1 MRLINYEE
9 KNIVLSLTVMLCILL
24 SACGEKIDSSAATSA
39 NTDKSIAIEE
49 VTEEDTSEEIS
60 EYPSEEAEYVEFE
73 SDKGYSIMYNPDVI
87 TLDDTGEGDL
97 FSYNTDEKLDAPVYI
112 SVIRYDDM
120 DSQALTDGLILQSG
134 IDGLKA
140 ENTYF
145 GADSIET
152 QCIYIEND
160 VDGITQMQ
168 IFYVIPLSEGS
179 MLIEIGGYIGA
190 PTNVD
195 TAINEMLG
203 TFSLK

>member
-1 MRLINYEE
+1 MKK

-24 SACGEKIDSSAATSA
+24 SACGEKTDSSAATSA

>member
-1 MRLINYEE
+1 M
-9 KNIVLSLTVMLCILL
+9 CIR
-24 SACGEKIDSSAATSA
+24 D
-39 NTDKSIAIEE
+39 
-49 VTEEDTSEEIS
+49 
-60 EYPSEEAEYVEFE
+60 
-73 SDKGYSIMYNPDVI
+73 
-87 TLDDTGEGDL
+87 
-97 FSYNTDEKLDAPVYI
+97 
-112 SVIRYDDM
+112 R
-120 DSQALTDGLILQSG
+120 SG

>member
-1 MRLINYEE
+1 MKK

-39 NTDKSIAIEE
+39 NADKSIAIEE

-60 EYPSEEAEYVEFE
+60 EYPSEEAEPVEFE

-140 ENTYF
+140 ESAYF
-145 GADSIET
+145 GADGIET

-190 PTNVD
+190 PTNVCLLY
-195 TAINEMLG
+195 T
-203 TFSLK
+203 SRCV

>member
-1 MRLINYEE
+1 MKK

-24 SACGEKIDSSAATSA
+24 SACGEKTDSSAATSA

-60 EYPSEEAEYVEFE
+60 EYPSEEAEPVEFE

-97 FSYNTDEKLDAPVYI
+97 FSYNTDEKLDSPVYI

>member
-1 MRLINYEE
+1 MKK

-24 SACGEKIDSSAATSA
+24 SACGEKTDSSAATSA
-39 NTDKSIAIEE
+39 NTDKSIAIEQ

-60 EYPSEEAEYVEFE
+60 EYPSEEAEPVEFE

>member
-1 MRLINYEE
+1 MKK

-24 SACGEKIDSSAATSA
+24 SACGEKTDSSAATSA

-60 EYPSEEAEYVEFE
+60 EYPSEEAEPVEFE

>member
-1 MRLINYEE
+1 MKK

-24 SACGEKIDSSAATSA
+24 SACGEKTDSSAATSA

-60 EYPSEEAEYVEFE
+60 EYPSEEAEPVEFE

-97 FSYNTDEKLDAPVYI
+97 LSYNTDEKLDAPVYI

>member
-1 MRLINYEE
+1 MKK

-24 SACGEKIDSSAATSA
+24 SACGEKTDSSAATSA
-39 NTDKSIAIEE
+39 NTDKRIAIEE

-60 EYPSEEAEYVEFE
+60 EYPSEEAEPVEFE

-120 DSQALTDGLILQSG
+120 DSQSLTDGLILQSG

>member
-1 MRLINYEE
+1 MKK

-24 SACGEKIDSSAATSA
+24 SACGEKTDSSAATSA

-60 EYPSEEAEYVEFE
+60 EYPSEEAEPVEFE

-97 FSYNTDEKLDAPVYI
+97 FSYNTDEKLDSPVYI

-145 GADSIET
+145 SADSIET

-190 PTNVD
+190 PSNVD

>member
-1 MRLINYEE
+1 
-9 KNIVLSLTVMLCILL
+9 MLCILL
-24 SACGEKIDSSAATSA
+24 SACGEKTDSSAATSA

-60 EYPSEEAEYVEFE
+60 EYPSEEAEPVEFE